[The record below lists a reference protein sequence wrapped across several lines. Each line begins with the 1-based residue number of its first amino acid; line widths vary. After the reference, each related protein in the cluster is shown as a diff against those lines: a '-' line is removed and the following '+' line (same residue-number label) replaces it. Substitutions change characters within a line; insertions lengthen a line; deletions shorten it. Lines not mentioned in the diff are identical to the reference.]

1 MVKKMEFQ
9 KTSVIHAAEYDASS
23 RTLDIFFSNG
33 SCITY
38 FEVPGREY
46 EGLVTAASAAEYFKT
61 RIRGHYECE
70 ECVETRRW
78 RSTKSAGTRRSRR
91 TIH

>member
-9 KTSVIHAAEYDASS
+9 KTSVIHAAEYDAAS

-38 FEVPGREY
+38 FGVPRPEY
-46 EGLVTAASAAEYFKT
+46 EGLVNADSVAEYFKT

-78 RSTKSAGTRRSRR
+78 RSTKNAGTRRSRR